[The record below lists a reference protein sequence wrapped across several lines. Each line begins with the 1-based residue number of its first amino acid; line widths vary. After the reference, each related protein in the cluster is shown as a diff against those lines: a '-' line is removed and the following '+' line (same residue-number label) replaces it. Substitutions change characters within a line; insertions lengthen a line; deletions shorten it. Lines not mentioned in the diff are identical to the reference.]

1 MSGWTEGD
9 IPNLSGK
16 TFVVTGAN
24 SGIGYEAARALAKKR
39 ALVVLGCRNLE
50 KGRSAVDA
58 IRREAPDA
66 SLELEQLD
74 LGELASVRAFAERF
88 SNRHGRL
95 DVLVNNA
102 GVMAIPRQT
111 TRDGFEM
118 QIGTNHL
125 GHFALTG
132 LLLHRLVG
140 GAPARVVIVSSMA
153 HLMGKFGAL
162 DANDLRLEQN
172 YGKWGAYGRSKLAN
186 LLFAYE
192 LQRRLAGRFPTV
204 VSVACHPGY
213 AATNLQAVGPEMSG
227 SAIGKLFMSAGNA
240 LFAQSAAAGALPTLY
255 AAAAAEVQ
263 GGDFVGPRGLFHM
276 AGAPTKQRS
285 NRLSHDVGAAQKLW
299 TTSVQLTGV
308 DYALL
313 APEAARAA
321 S

>member
-1 MSGWTEGD
+1 MSGWTESD
-9 IPNLSGK
+9 IPDLSGK

-39 ALVVLGCRNLE
+39 ASVVLGCRNLE

-58 IRREAPDA
+58 IHKEAPDA

-74 LGELASVRAFAERF
+74 LGELASVRAFAEKV
-88 SNRHGRL
+88 SNRHRRL

-102 GVMAIPRQT
+102 GVMAIPRRT

-132 LLLHRLVG
+132 LLLNRLAG
-140 GAPARVVIVSSMA
+140 SAPARVVTVSSMA
-153 HLMGKFGAL
+153 HVMGKFGAL
-162 DANDLRLEQN
+162 DPDDLRLEQN
-172 YGKWGAYGRSKLAN
+172 YAKWGAYGRSKLAN

-192 LQRRLAGRFPTV
+192 LERRLAARFPTV
-204 VSVACHPGY
+204 ISVACHPGY
-213 AATNLQAVGPEMSG
+213 AATNLQAVGPEMTG
-227 SAIGKLFMSAGNA
+227 SAVSKRFMSVGNA

-255 AAAAAEVQ
+255 AATAADVH
-263 GGDFVGPRGLFHM
+263 GGDFIGPGGLFHM
-276 AGAPTKQRS
+276 AGAPKTQRS
-285 NRLSHDVGAAQKLW
+285 NRLSHDVGMAQKLW
-299 TTSVQLTGV
+299 TTSVQLTSV

-313 APEAARAA
+313 DPAAAHAA
-321 S
+321 G